1 VDKFIGDAVMAEFGS
16 PISYG
21 TTTDAMNAIH
31 AALKMRSRLHELRQ
45 QWRSAGETPLFNG
58 IGINFGEVVVGNIGS
73 PERLEYAVMGDTVN
87 IASRVE
93 GLTKSL
99 QADILITESLNAIIK
114 DQVEVID
121 LGEQEIRGRDRP
133 LRLYSLI
140 GLKGHDQNVYTM
152 VRAEL
157 IEYLTN

>member
-1 VDKFIGDAVMAEFGS
+1 
-16 PISYG
+16 
-21 TTTDAMNAIH
+21 
-31 AALKMRSRLHELRQ
+31 L
-45 QWRSAGETPLFNG
+45 AGETPLFNG

-99 QADILITESLNAIIK
+99 QADILITESLYAIIK

-121 LGEQEIRGRDRP
+121 LGEQEIRGRDHP

-140 GLKGHDQNVYTM
+140 GLKGHDQTIYTT

-157 IEYLTN
+157 IEYLNPKSPTN